1 MIPTPTFANSV
12 IAERAL
18 VSARSSHPEI
28 ETSNIEPT
36 IISMELTTLTTAM
49 QKIRMNEQASDIN
62 RPVWLVS
69 LRGVWFLMPSAPGV
83 QVTPPMLTQ
92 CYLIFDAATNEEIG
106 STFQP

>member
-36 IISMELTTLTTAM
+36 IISMELSTLTTAM
-49 QKIRMNEQASDIN
+49 QKTRMNAQVPDIN

-106 STFQP
+106 SAFQP